1 MYGLFFI
8 ALLAGIT
15 LEGESAQKLVS
26 EKPSVSP
33 VSPKTVSFVSPS
45 LPKKVGSN
53 LRKPAKLEIKKLPL
67 VKIFEERGLDR
78 EQISGWSKDKEEGV
92 SLKGNATPDWVK

>member
-33 VSPKTVSFVSPS
+33 VSPKTVTSASNITTKEYQF
-45 LPKKVGSN
+45 KEVGI
-53 LRKPAKLEIKKLPL
+53 KLEIKP
-67 VKIFEERGLDR
+67 
-78 EQISGWSKDKEEGV
+78 QISGENSIRLDISQE
-92 SLKGNATPDWVK
+92 SSDSD